1 MNKIEISGNRGK
13 MTDEFNYKGNKNDY
27 IYLDI
32 EKIAK
37 KIVKEKNNEII
48 EEINEDTKKE
58 IEAKIK
64 DIKNNKEKLRKG
76 IFELAYYAYKGA
88 TKYDKIVNDG
98 EADVDL
104 IGFVVHQ
111 IIEPLV
117 DELYEQ
123 RSIDIREIK
132 NKKTTELEKLYE
144 YLDYLEPL
152 DTLESKYTQD
162 YYQHQ
167 LEQYSLQ
174 YIAQVLNTQGYYH
187 NVKATN
193 NMDDV
198 IDFLKDAKDH
208 NFGINIFV
216 DTLEP
221 SNYLMF
227 HVPELECY
235 DVYDTDLI
243 VNAIVV
249 DKKHLGKVFYFL
261 ECDSLDYILE
271 NLTEYGI
278 KDCYWQVIKGD
289 DIVCS
294 NSNKK
299 INKNECKKCT
309 NYEELKE
316 YINNH

>member
-1 MNKIEISGNRGK
+1 MNKIEILGRRG
-13 MTDEFNYKGNKNDY
+13 TVEDEFNYVGSQNDY

-32 EKIAK
+32 ERIAE
-37 KIVKEKNNEII
+37 KENNEEII
-48 EEINEDTKKE
+48 EKIKED
-58 IEAKIK
+58 IEEQIKDKQK
-64 DIKNNKEKLRKG
+64 DIKESKKRLRKG
-76 IFELAYYAYKGA
+76 VFELAYYAYKGA
-88 TKYDKIVNDG
+88 TKYDEIVGDG
-98 EADVDL
+98 EADIDL
-104 IGFVVHQ
+104 IGFIVHQ

-117 DELYEQ
+117 NELYEQ

-132 NKKTTELEKLYE
+132 NKKITESEKLDE

-152 DTLESKYTQD
+152 NTLESKYTQD
-162 YYQHQ
+162 YYQRH
-167 LEQYSLQ
+167 LEQYSFQ

-187 NVKATN
+187 NAKATN
-193 NMDDV
+193 NIYDV

-227 HVPELECY
+227 HIPEVECY
-235 DVYDTDLI
+235 DVYDTNLVVDAVI
-243 VNAIVV
+243 V

-261 ECDSLDYILE
+261 ECDNLDYLLE
-271 NLTEYGI
+271 YFTKYEI
-278 KDCYWQVIKGD
+278 KDCYWQIIEGD
-289 DIVCS
+289 DIICG
-294 NSNKK
+294 NSSEK